1 MREKS
6 NFSPL
11 KKNVTGVDCL
21 RSKKG
26 TKTTKRELYVAIVN
40 GEMNE
45 EMQARAA
52 ELIEGLDATNAKRK
66 EKAGEKRAEKL
77 AAEAELVNAIVEFLG
92 DEFVTASDICE
103 HFEEI
108 ATPQKATVLVKRA
121 VEDGRVVT
129 EKIKGAKGKVN
140 GYKRA

>member
-6 NFSPL
+6 NYSPL
-11 KKNVTGVDCL
+11 KNVTGVDCL
-21 RSKKG
+21 KSKKG
-26 TKTTKRELYVAIVN
+26 TKMTKREMYVAIVN

-45 EMQARAA
+45 EMQALAA

>member
-21 RSKKG
+21 KSKKG
-26 TKTTKRELYVAIVN
+26 TKMTKREMYVAIVN

-45 EMQARAA
+45 EMQALAA

-66 EKAGEKRAEKL
+66 EKADEKRAEKL

>member
-1 MREKS
+1 M
-6 NFSPL
+6 
-11 KKNVTGVDCL
+11 
-21 RSKKG
+21 
-26 TKTTKRELYVAIVN
+26 TKREMYVAIVN
-40 GEMNE
+40 GEMNDE
-45 EMQARAA
+45 VKEMAA
-52 ELIEGLDATNAKRK
+52 ELLESLDASNAKRK

-77 AAEAELVNAIVEFLG
+77 AEEAKLVDAIVEFLG

-108 ATPQKATVLVKRA
+108 GTPQKATVLVKRA
-121 VEDGRVVT
+121 VEDGRAIT

>member
-1 MREKS
+1 M
-6 NFSPL
+6 
-11 KKNVTGVDCL
+11 
-21 RSKKG
+21 
-26 TKTTKRELYVAIVN
+26 TKREMYVAIVN
-40 GEMNE
+40 GEMND
-45 EMQARAA
+45 EMK
-52 ELIEGLDATNAKRK
+52 ELATELLENLDASNAKRK

-108 ATPQKATVLVKRA
+108 GTPQKATVLVKRA
-121 VEDGRVVT
+121 VEDGRVVV

>member
-1 MREKS
+1 M
-6 NFSPL
+6 
-11 KKNVTGVDCL
+11 
-21 RSKKG
+21 
-26 TKTTKRELYVAIVN
+26 TKREMYVAIVN

-45 EMQARAA
+45 EMQGLAA
-52 ELIEGLDATNAKRK
+52 ELLEGLDATNVKRK
-66 EKAGEKRAEKL
+66 ERADEKRAEKL
-77 AAEAELVNAIVEFLG
+77 AAEAKLVNAIVEFLG

-140 GYKRA
+140 GYKRAQYTYYVYV

>member
-1 MREKS
+1 M
-6 NFSPL
+6 
-11 KKNVTGVDCL
+11 
-21 RSKKG
+21 
-26 TKTTKRELYVAIVN
+26 TKREMYVAIVN
-40 GEMNE
+40 GEINE
-45 EMQARAA
+45 EMK
-52 ELIEGLDATNAKRK
+52 ELATELLEGLDASNAKRK

-108 ATPQKATVLVKRA
+108 GTPQKATVLVKRA
-121 VEDGRVVT
+121 VEDGRVVM
-129 EKIKGAKGKVN
+129 EKVKGAKGKVN

>member
-1 MREKS
+1 M
-6 NFSPL
+6 
-11 KKNVTGVDCL
+11 
-21 RSKKG
+21 
-26 TKTTKRELYVAIVN
+26 TKREMYVAIVN

-45 EMQARAA
+45 EMQALAA

-66 EKAGEKRAEKL
+66 EKADEKRAEKL
-77 AAEAELVNAIVEFLG
+77 AVEAELVNAIVEFLG